1 MSKKLDELKTEA
13 DRLGIAYYKTITA
26 EKLEGKI
33 AQFKS
38 TLGEMETE
46 EIEMEMETEEI
57 EMEMETEEIE
67 KEIVVEEIEKEI
79 VVEEKPKTIPVKKV
93 ETAAAKKIR
102 MRNEAIK
109 LVRVRLT
116 CMNPAKKNWPGEI
129 FSVSNKILGTIKKY
143 IPYDT
148 TEDGYHVPH
157 VIYEH
162 LKDRQYQTFI
172 RRKLANGQTAVTGK
186 LVKEFSI
193 EILPSLTQKELDK
206 LATQQAMANSV
217 K

>member
-1 MSKKLDELKTEA
+1 MHKKLDELKTEA

-38 TLGEMETE
+38 TLVEMETE
-46 EIEMEMETEEI
+46 EIEE
-57 EMEMETEEIE
+57 
-67 KEIVVEEIEKEI
+67 EIVVK
-79 VVEEKPKTIPVKKV
+79 EKPKTKPVKKV
-93 ETAAAKKIR
+93 ETVTAKKIR

-148 TEDGYHVPH
+148 TEDGYHIPY

-217 K
+217 E